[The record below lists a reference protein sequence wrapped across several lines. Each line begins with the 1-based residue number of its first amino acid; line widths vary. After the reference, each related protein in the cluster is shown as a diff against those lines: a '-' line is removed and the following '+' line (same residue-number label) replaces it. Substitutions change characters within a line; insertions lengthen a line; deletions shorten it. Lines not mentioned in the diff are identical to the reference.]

1 MFVNAIEEVGRFTR
15 PIHTISRNYN
25 DTTVA
30 PGAATLFFVNENGV
44 AVTCRHVINLLGNR
58 LAINEHYNK
67 FRTEKM
73 AIGRNN
79 KYNQRI
85 KGLEEMY
92 NYKPDALIQLK
103 ELFVGVTTETT
114 SAYRWINH
122 PIYDLSIVVFENFK
136 NPAYQSYARFVKDSS
151 ILKQGKFLCRLGF
164 PFPEFTNYRYNESID
179 DIEWTETG
187 QVETPR
193 FPIEGMLTRHL
204 LHERT
209 IFGLELST
217 PGLRGQSGGPLFTSD
232 GLVCGMQSGTNH
244 LHLGFDMKNFE
255 LKTNGKTIRVNN
267 QPFLNVGHCVH
278 VDVIKNFLRDNNI
291 KYYEQ

>member
-25 DTTVA
+25 DNTVT

-44 AVTCRHVINLLGNR
+44 AVTCKHVINVIGNR
-58 LAINEHYNK
+58 MAINEHYNK
-67 FRTEKM
+67 FRAEKT

-85 KGLEEMY
+85 KALEEAY
-92 NYKPDALIQLK
+92 DYKPDALIQLK
-103 ELFVGVTTETT
+103 ELFVGVTTEPT
-114 SAYRWINH
+114 SSYRWIHH
-122 PIYDLSIVVFENFK
+122 PVYDLTILIFDNFK
-136 NPAYQSYARFVKDSS
+136 NPAYQSYARFIKDSS

-164 PFPEFTNYRYNESID
+164 PFPEFTNYRYDEATD
-179 DIEWTETG
+179 DIEWTQTG

-204 LHERT
+204 MHERT

-217 PGLRGQSGGPLFTSD
+217 PGLRGQSGGPLFTTD
-232 GLVCGMQSGTNH
+232 GLVCGMQSSTNH

-255 LKTNGKTIRVNN
+255 LKANGKTIRVNN

-278 VDVIKNFLRDNNI
+278 VDIIKDFLRQNNI
-291 KYYEQ
+291 KYYEE